1 MGLHTPCRS
10 CKHVHMMGVYS
21 QLLDDVLMFYLCSL
35 YSSGIQ
41 NGPER
46 FLHNQM
52 IHVLI

>member
-1 MGLHTPCRS
+1 MYYGCI
-10 CKHVHMMGVYS
+10 G
-21 QLLDDVLMFYLCSL
+21 LDDVLMFYLCSI